1 MIGVD
6 TNVLVRFFV
15 RDDPRQGS
23 LADRF
28 MNERTSDDPAF
39 ISVIVVAEFVWALE
53 QVYDYQ
59 RSQIRAALALL
70 LGSANVV
77 LEREELVKTALMS
90 AGEANSDIA
99 DSLIAALANDA
110 GASATVTFDRDAAKL
125 VPGMELLK

>member
-53 QVYDYQ
+53 QVYEYQ
-59 RSQIRAALALL
+59 RSQIHAALALL

-90 AGEANSDIA
+90 AGEASSDIA